1 MSMGARL
8 SGRDSGSLLQSPIG
22 SSPPASPLRKV
33 KFLKLEGR
41 DVFNLSPS
49 GHR

>member
-1 MSMGARL
+1 MSMGVRL
-8 SGRDSGSLLQSPIG
+8 SGQDSGSLLESSIC

-33 KFLKLEGR
+33 KVLKLEGR
-41 DVFNLSPS
+41 DVCNLSPS